1 MIKNRILDFWF
12 EGYQHPGGKLT
23 PSTIKKWFNSSAD
36 FDSQIKTEFEDLLI
50 TVFENESERKNLQS
64 DIYVSNFFLIIGD
77 SGVYNPVRPVPK
89 EHIPR
94 IC

>member
-12 EGYQHPGGKLT
+12 EGYQHPGGKLAPT
-23 PSTIKKWFNSSAD
+23 TIKKWFTPSAD
-36 FDSQIKTEFEDLLI
+36 FDSQIKMEFEELLI
-50 TVFENESERKNLQS
+50 TVSENESARKNLQS
-64 DIYVSNFFLIIGD
+64 DVYVIDFFLIIGD
-77 SGVYNPVRPVPK
+77 SGVYNPVRSIPK